1 MSPPADAADAAQP
14 AKIRATGWR
23 GRSIPVVISTWPH
36 GLAANAAAWK
46 ILATGGRALDA
57 VEQGARVV
65 ELDPAVNNVGYGGLP
80 DRAGEVTLDACIMD
94 EAGNCGAVA
103 CLRHIKNP
111 VSVARLVME
120 KSPHVMLVGEGA
132 EQFALAH
139 GFKKEN
145 LLTAAA
151 RAAWKK
157 WRRENLAVAE
167 KIDVNNHDTIGM
179 LAIDRRG
186 NLAGSC
192 TTSGTAWKY
201 PGRVGDSPIIGA
213 GLFVDNEIGGAAA
226 TGRGE
231 SVMKIAGAMVVVEA
245 MRHGLSPLAACRE
258 AVRRIAKKQ
267 NDYQTF
273 QVGFIAL
280 NKKGEFGAYS
290 IKQGFEYAVCA
301 RGENKL
307 YPSEY
312 WAK

>member
-1 MSPPADAADAAQP
+1 
-14 AKIRATGWR
+14 
-23 GRSIPVVISTWPH
+23 
-36 GLAANAAAWK
+36 
-46 ILATGGRALDA
+46 
-57 VEQGARVV
+57 
-65 ELDPAVNNVGYGGLP
+65 
-80 DRAGEVTLDACIMD
+80 
-94 EAGNCGAVA
+94 
-103 CLRHIKNP
+103 
-111 VSVARLVME
+111 
-120 KSPHVMLVGEGA
+120 VGEGA